1 MAKVMTINSGSS
13 SLKFKLYEMPEEKV
27 IASGNCERIGLEDG
41 IFTIKY
47 GTEKKQTFPV
57 FKDHAVAA
65 QTVVDAFL
73 ELGIIKSFDDIML
86 CGPS

>member
-27 IASGNCERIGLEDG
+27 LCSGNCERIGLADG

-47 GTEKKQTFPV
+47 GDKKDQTFPV
-57 FKDHAVAA
+57 FPNHSVAA
-65 QTVVDAFL
+65 KTVVNAL
-73 ELGIIKSFDDIML
+73 VE
-86 CGPS
+86 